1 MPPHRNAL
9 HERDDAGTA
18 DTATPHP
25 PSPTGGRPAGPSTD
39 AQRVALAWRALRRG
53 TAARRMR
60 ALAWAPDPPQLNMG
74 QIDSL
79 DLLVTR
85 RSWTM
90 CDFAA
95 ALGIDPST
103 ATRAIDRLV
112 DIGLAEREHSPTDK
126 RVTLV
131 HATQTGRDTQRRVAH
146 RRLGIVTDALD
157 TFTDTEQHTLADLL
171 DRLVAALDDAVDA
184 LTPASAHAKVAQRS
198 RGDTTESARPPS
210 R

>member
-1 MPPHRNAL
+1 
-9 HERDDAGTA
+9 
-18 DTATPHP
+18 
-25 PSPTGGRPAGPSTD
+25 
-39 AQRVALAWRALRRG
+39 
-53 TAARRMR
+53 
-60 ALAWAPDPPQLNMG
+60 MG

-171 DRLVAALDDAVDA
+171 DRLVAALDDAADA
-184 LTPASAHAKVAQRS
+184 RTPASAHAKVAQRS

>member
-1 MPPHRNAL
+1 
-9 HERDDAGTA
+9 
-18 DTATPHP
+18 
-25 PSPTGGRPAGPSTD
+25 
-39 AQRVALAWRALRRG
+39 
-53 TAARRMR
+53 MR

-131 HATQTGRDTQRRVAH
+131 HATQTGRDTQRRVAR

-171 DRLVAALDDAVDA
+171 DRLVAALDDAVDRNA
-184 LTPASAHAKVAQRS
+184 ISPQRPSPQNDDSS
-198 RGDTTESARPPS
+198 R
-210 R
+210 

>member
-9 HERDDAGTA
+9 DERDDAGLA
-18 DTATPHP
+18 APSTPHP
-25 PSPTGGRPAGPSTD
+25 QSPTSRRPAGPSTD

-131 HATQTGRDTQRRVAH
+131 HATQTGRDAQRRVAR

-157 TFTDTEQHTLADLL
+157 TFTDTERHTLADLL
-171 DRLVAALDDAVDA
+171 ERLVAALDEAVDA
-184 LTPASAHAKVAQRS
+184 QTSSSAHANLAQRS
-198 RGDTTESARPPS
+198 RGDTTESPSPPS
-210 R
+210 

>member
-1 MPPHRNAL
+1 MPPHRNATD
-9 HERDDAGTA
+9 EDDDAVLA

-25 PSPTGGRPAGPSTD
+25 PWPTTRRSAGASTD

-85 RSWTM
+85 RNWTM

-131 HATQTGRDTQRRVAH
+131 HATQTGRNTQRRVAR
-146 RRLGIVTDALD
+146 RRLGIVTDALE

-171 DRLVAALDDAVDA
+171 DRLVAALDAAVDA
-184 LTPASAHAKVAQRS
+184 QTPTSAERTWHSEVETIQ
-198 RGDTTESARPPS
+198 TTSPPP

>member
-9 HERDDAGTA
+9 DERDDTGLA

-131 HATQTGRDTQRRVAH
+131 HATQTGRETQRRVAR
-146 RRLGIVTDALD
+146 RRLGIVIDALA
-157 TFTDTEQHTLADLL
+157 TFTDTERQTLAVLL
-171 DRLVAALDDAVDA
+171 DRFVEALDLAVDRD
-184 LTPASAHAKVAQRS
+184 SRS
-198 RGDTTESARPPS
+198 SPPS
-210 R
+210 TPERDG

>member
-9 HERDDAGTA
+9 DERDDTGLA

-25 PSPTGGRPAGPSTD
+25 PSLTSRRRAGASTD

-184 LTPASAHAKVAQRS
+184 RTPASAHAKVAQRS

>member
-1 MPPHRNAL
+1 
-9 HERDDAGTA
+9 
-18 DTATPHP
+18 
-25 PSPTGGRPAGPSTD
+25 
-39 AQRVALAWRALRRG
+39 
-53 TAARRMR
+53 
-60 ALAWAPDPPQLNMG
+60 MG

-103 ATRAIDRLV
+103 ATRAVDRLV

-131 HATQTGRDTQRRVAH
+131 HATQTGRDTQRRVAR
-146 RRLGIVTDALD
+146 RRLDVVTDALES
-157 TFTDTEQHTLADLL
+157 FTDTERQTLVDLL
-171 DRLVAALDDAVDA
+171 DRLVATLEVTVAARAEATPRFRAAQDDAEPTETA
-184 LTPASAHAKVAQRS
+184 G
-198 RGDTTESARPPS
+198 RGDAS
-210 R
+210 

>member
-1 MPPHRNAL
+1 
-9 HERDDAGTA
+9 
-18 DTATPHP
+18 
-25 PSPTGGRPAGPSTD
+25 
-39 AQRVALAWRALRRG
+39 
-53 TAARRMR
+53 MR

-131 HATQTGRDTQRRVAH
+131 HATQTGRDTQRRVAR

-171 DRLVAALDDAVDA
+171 DRLVAALDDAVDRNA
-184 LTPASAHAKVAQRS
+184 ISPQRPSPQSDDSS
-198 RGDTTESARPPS
+198 R
-210 R
+210 